1 MWESPPSDTLQV
13 HASQSWYQGV
23 VFWTSHTDTLQV
35 HGTERGPQSHLLNGS
50 HTSVGDVETQ
60 GLIERGTICLFDG
73 AEQLRQGTQHRER
86 LDDFVEREWLGSW
99 GSGREYGFC
108 SSFLALGRSDAR
120 CDHFGCI
127 VRDLGWQYRRPRPVG
142 PSAGL
147 LEHVRRAEVCRLRSR
162 GMLTRAGDDGGTRDR
177 DRVT

>member
-73 AEQLRQGTQHRER
+73 AEQLRQVTQYRER

-108 SSFLALGRSDAR
+108 GSFLALGRSDAR
-120 CDHFGCI
+120 CDHFGRDARLES
-127 VRDLGWQYRRPRPVG
+127 VKVFGEFALALDHRDPRPSDLGVFATILG
-142 PSAGL
+142 I
-147 LEHVRRAEVCRLRSR
+147 SR
-162 GMLTRAGDDGGTRDR
+162 DD
-177 DRVT
+177 